1 LKWNG
6 DVLSWF
12 SFVLFTSRVLNIC
25 AFNLVTDMPEVGF
38 CKSQRFA
45 MAQTERVEGFYG
57 TCEMLI
63 GVVDC
68 GIQVK

>member
-1 LKWNG
+1 
-6 DVLSWF
+6 
-12 SFVLFTSRVLNIC
+12 
-25 AFNLVTDMPEVGF
+25 MPEVGF